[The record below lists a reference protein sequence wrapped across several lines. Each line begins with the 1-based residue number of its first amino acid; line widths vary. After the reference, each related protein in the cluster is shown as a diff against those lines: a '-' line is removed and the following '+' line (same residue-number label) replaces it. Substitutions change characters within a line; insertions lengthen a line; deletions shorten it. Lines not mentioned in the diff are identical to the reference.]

1 MPPSPLLE
9 WDPGCLLQLSQPQQG
24 APSVRSP
31 LLRAQSGTCRRT
43 YLSEKTGHST
53 SSSAQKSRIRQNIEL
68 DYPFPALKPSLP
80 TGVNDIICSSHES
93 EISILILDCPV
104 SQDPKIPSDVG
115 FCLLNIVLVTT
126 ERQSL
131 YLQSLNPLP

>member
-1 MPPSPLLE
+1 MCRMYRKVCHRGHHRCTLVMTVAI
-9 WDPGCLLQLSQPQQG
+9 PQ
-24 APSVRSP
+24 
-31 LLRAQSGTCRRT
+31 
-43 YLSEKTGHST
+43 HST
-53 SSSAQKSRIRQNIEL
+53 WSMKVNLERQNIEL